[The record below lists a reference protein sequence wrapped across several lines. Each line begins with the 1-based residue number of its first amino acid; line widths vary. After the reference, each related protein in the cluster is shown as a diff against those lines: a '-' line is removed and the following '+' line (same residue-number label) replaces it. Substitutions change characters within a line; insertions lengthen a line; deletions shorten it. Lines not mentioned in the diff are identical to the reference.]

1 MMLKAFFLSQVAHA
15 IGLPENVPGDILYST
30 DAGVTGMAPPSENI
44 LRRSADRH
52 RIERKIVGRLLK
64 GSNRRDPYQRA
75 VEKSTWG
82 KVAVVG
88 TTAITLINVCFYF
101 VGGLI
106 PHNDATAT
114 LIFGFGSIAGV
125 MDFVFG
131 LTTLIFALLHATG
144 WFRVNAAIIVG
155 AVITSVGIAIYMYK
169 QVWEFFLA
177 AMEASKGRKDQ
188 ISAKL
193 TAYLKE
199 MARSFPYTMIAWA
212 LTGLVWLIASFAHQ
226 IRGAWIP
233 AYRLLF

>member
-64 GSNRRDPYQRA
+64 GSNRGDPYQQA
-75 VEKSTWG
+75 VEKSTWA

-88 TTAITLINVCFYF
+88 LPTMALINVC
-101 VGGLI
+101 VGLFRKLFSLNFLI
-106 PHNDATAT
+106 VYAS
-114 LIFGFGSIAGV
+114 IGSFISGV
-125 MDFVFG
+125 FT

-144 WFRVNAAIIVG
+144 WFRVNAAIAVG
-155 AVITSVGIAIYMYK
+155 AFITFVGIFVGIVISVRDLLVNIGISQDTTPADIK
-169 QVWEFFLA
+169 T
-177 AMEASKGRKDQ
+177 ASINLLEQ
-188 ISAKL
+188 IQ
-193 TAYLKE
+193 
-199 MARSFPYTMIAWA
+199 ARVTIALYAWA
-212 LTGLVWLIASFAHQ
+212 LTGSVWAIATFLHI

-233 AYRLLF
+233 AIRLLF

>member
-1 MMLKAFFLSQVAHA
+1 MMLKTFFLSQVAHA

-64 GSNRRDPYQRA
+64 GSNRGDPYQRA

-88 TTAITLINVCFYF
+88 TPMVSLIELCLYLFGLSLPDNTLFNIVHKGFNVIE
-101 VGGLI
+101 V
-106 PHNDATAT
+106 
-114 LIFGFGSIAGV
+114 
-125 MDFVFG
+125 VFI
-131 LTTLIFALLHATG
+131 LTTLTFALLHATG
-144 WFRVNAAIIVG
+144 WFRVNAAITVG
-155 AVITSVGIAIYMYK
+155 AFITFVGLAISMWTQLYELM
-169 QVWEFFLA
+169 
-177 AMEASKGRKDQ
+177 KD
-188 ISAKL
+188 SY
-193 TAYLKE
+193 AYLINQTPGNLAKRKKTYD
-199 MARSFPYTMIAWA
+199 ATIGSTRILYTLYAWA
-212 LTGLVWLIASFAHQ
+212 LTGLVWLIAYFAHT